1 MSTGKSQK
9 KVSDTGRSQ
18 ATRIKIMKAAEKLFG
33 DNGIEGVAL
42 REVSTKAGQKNPN
55 SVQYHFGGR
64 LELLDAIFVFRETR
78 FQPIREEML
87 AHAEEHNRTDDVRY
101 LLRICFLPYLL
112 HYKETGEVSFIKM
125 YAAYLQSQRPHG
137 VPHPFDKGE
146 PCLEG
151 FRRANRLLRER
162 LYHLEKA
169 LFDLRVESIA
179 AMYLSTLVTHFHR
192 EPHEQ
197 ADLDVLF
204 EDVLGMMTAAIMAP
218 PYPCAETR
226 KRMANLP

>member
-33 DNGIEGVAL
+33 DYGIEGVAL

-64 LELLDAIFVFRETR
+64 LELMNAIFVFREEK
-78 FQPIREEML
+78 FQQLRLEML
-87 AHAEEHNRTDDVRY
+87 AAAEEHGRTDDVRY
-101 LLRICFLPYLL
+101 LLRICFLPYLI
-112 HYKETGEVSFIKM
+112 HYRETGEVSFIKM
-125 YAAYLQSQRPHG
+125 YANYLQTQRPHG
-137 VPHPFDKGE
+137 VTHPFDTGE

-162 LYHLEKA
+162 LYHLQKP
-169 LFDLRVESIA
+169 LFDLRLESVA
-179 AMYLSTLVTHFHR
+179 AMYLSTLVQHYSR

-226 KRMANLP
+226 KRMAEIE